1 MTKVTLNDVADL
13 TQATTAVV
21 TINSNSNT
29 VETAFDNTLSRDG
42 TAPNSMRSNLDMDS
56 NRILN
61 LPEPLTAEE
70 PLRLQDLVDF
80 TGGTLV
86 IPAIPTGGTSG
97 QVLAKTSGVDYATA
111 WTNDSALVNAGSNIA
126 ITGTNPA
133 TIAVVTTPSWTGA
146 TITNPVLNGEATG
159 SAVDT
164 LASPSTLV
172 KRTAAGGIVGIPT
185 GYTTTATAAGT
196 TTLTVNST
204 YDQFFTGATTQI
216 VVLPVTSTLA
226 LGNAF
231 RVVNNSTG
239 AVTVQSSGLN
249 TITVIPG
256 GGRALFTCILT
267 SGTGTAS
274 WSATTDYE
282 STASGKLLTTNN
294 TLTLAGTDGT
304 TMTFPTTSATV
315 ARTDAAN
322 TFTGTQTVGAL
333 VATTVNGNTVTT
345 GTGTITLG
353 SSTLNT
359 GVGGTLTG
367 SSSAAIF
374 YDNIPQNSQST
385 GYTAVLGDANK
396 HLLHPTA
403 DNNPRTFTIPANS
416 SVAYPVGTVITF
428 VNQINT
434 LTIAITTDTLTLA
447 GAGTT
452 GSRTLAAN
460 GIANALKLTSTSW
473 IISGVGL
480 S

>member
-1 MTKVTLNDVADL
+1 MTKVTLNNVADL

-29 VETAFDNTLSRDG
+29 IETAFDNTLSRDG

-80 TGGTLV
+80 TGGSLI
-86 IPAIPTGGTSG
+86 IPVIPTGGTSG

-133 TIAVVTTPSWTGA
+133 TIGVVTSPAWTGA
-146 TITNPVLNGEATG
+146 TLTNPVINGEVTG
-159 SAVDT
+159 TAVDT
-164 LASPSTLV
+164 LSTANTLV
-172 KRTAAGGIVGIPT
+172 KRTASGGIVGIPT

-204 YDQFFTGATTQI
+204 YDQYFTGVTTQT

-226 LGNAF
+226 LGSAY
-231 RVVNNSTG
+231 RIVNNSTG
-239 AVTVQSSGLN
+239 AITVNSSGGNL
-249 TITVIPG
+249 VSVVPG

-267 SGTGTAS
+267 SGTTAAS
-274 WSATTDYE
+274 WSATPNYTNV
-282 STASGKLLTTNN
+282 ASGKLLSSSN

-315 ARTDAAN
+315 ARTDASN
-322 TFTGTQTVGAL
+322 TFTGAQTFSNTINKV
-333 VATTVNGNTVTT
+333 TVTAPTTSAVLTLADTKTLTTTT
-345 GTGTITLG
+345 GATITG
-353 SSTLNT
+353 STD
-359 GVGGTLTG
+359 
-367 SSSAAIF
+367 AAIVF
-374 YDNIPQNSQST
+374 DNIPQNSQST
-385 GYTAVLGDANK
+385 AYGLVLGDAQK
-396 HLLHPTA
+396 HILHPTA

-416 SVAYPVGTVITF
+416 SVAYPIGTAITF

-460 GIANALKLTSTSW
+460 GIATAIKLTSTGW
-473 IISGVGL
+473 LISGTGL
-480 S
+480 T